1 MKEIEF
7 SGHRHSS
14 MPKKKS
20 FWDKIR
26 IDGRVGLFLAK
37 RDIKRANP
45 WTTSLIVFVMLLTFL
60 NLVVV
65 SGILVGLIEGSVSAD
80 KKYSSGDILVSPF
93 LNKAYIDR
101 TPDVVAIAQTLPGY
115 QASAVRYTASAR
127 VESNYRTTI
136 KPDELRDGAGGTLL
150 GIDPTNEEAFSGID
164 RFVVEGS
171 FLEPGDSDSIVIG
184 KNLLYKYTPIEA
196 PGFQTLK
203 DVSIGSRIL
212 ISIGDVKK
220 EYYLKGI
227 MSSKVD
233 TFDGSVIML
242 DSEARKLIGRSDYN
256 ANQIAIQL
264 VDGTDPM
271 LTKQLLLDSGV
282 GEWGR
287 VQTHDEALP
296 KFLKDIQATF
306 GILGNAISSI
316 GLVVAAITIFIVI
329 FVNAITR
336 RRYIGILKGIGI
348 APRAIA
354 ISYMVQ
360 SIFYAL
366 AGSTIGIVVVFAFL
380 KPLFVAHPIDF
391 PFSDGILVATIPG
404 TITRMVILLG
414 ATIVAGYIPA
424 RMVIKQ
430 NTLSAILGR

>member
-1 MKEIEF
+1 M
-7 SGHRHSS
+7 
-14 MPKKKS
+14 
-20 FWDKIR
+20 
-26 IDGRVGLFLAK
+26 FLAK
-37 RDIKRANP
+37 RDLKRANI

-80 KKYSSGDILVSPF
+80 KQYSSGDILVSPF
-93 LNKAYIDR
+93 LNKAYIEH
-101 TPDVVAIAQTLPGY
+101 TPEALAVAQHLPGY
-115 QASAVRYTASAR
+115 QAAVVRYTGSAR

-136 KPDELRDGAGGTLL
+136 RPDELRDGAGGSLL
-150 GIDPTNEEAFSGID
+150 GIDPDKEKAFSGVDKFI
-164 RFVVEGS
+164 VEGS
-171 FLEPGDSDSIVIG
+171 FIEKGDSDSVVLG
-184 KNLLYKYTPIEA
+184 KNLLWKYTPIEA

-203 DVSIGSRIL
+203 DISIGSRIK
-212 ISIGDVKK
+212 ITIGDVQK
-220 EYYLKGI
+220 EYYVKGI
-227 MSSKVD
+227 ISSKVD
-233 TFDGSVIML
+233 TFDSSVIML

-264 VDGTDPM
+264 APGTDPVQAKQM
-271 LTKQLLLDSGV
+271 LLASKV
-282 GEWGR
+282 GEYGR

-348 APRAIA
+348 SPRAIA

-366 AGSTIGIVVVFAFL
+366 AGSIIGVFIVFALL
-380 KPLFVAHPIDF
+380 KPLFVAHPINF
-391 PFSDGILVATIPG
+391 PFSDGILVATVVG
-404 TITRMVILLG
+404 TFTRMLILLI
-414 ATIVAGYIPA
+414 ATIIAGYIPA
-424 RMVIKQ
+424 RIVIKQ